1 MAHVRASGC
10 EDRPVTCILC
20 SVARRSAP
28 AYVIYED
35 ERTVGFLDRN
45 PATRGHALVIPRHH
59 ADDIWSIDRETFASV
74 AQATHAVAAL
84 IRIRLSADGVT
95 LFQANRRA
103 GWQDVFHLHMHVVP
117 RYDGDALIRPWEA
130 SLEHNDL
137 APVAKQL
144 GGGLVPQ

>member
-1 MAHVRASGC
+1 MPYGCQDPPVR
-10 EDRPVTCILC
+10 CIFC
-20 SVARRSAP
+20 SVAGRSAP

-59 ADDIWSIDRETFASV
+59 ADDIWSIDRDTFASV

-84 IRIRLSADGVT
+84 IRTRLNPHGVT

-117 RYDGDALIRPWEA
+117 RYNGDALIRPWQA
-130 SLEHNDL
+130 SLEHDDL
-137 APVAKQL
+137 AAVAEQL
-144 GGGLVPQ
+144 GGALVPE